1 MVQLRK
7 MGTGV
12 LAVYQPYS
20 FIRAYIRNGYT
31 KEQWVIVKS
40 PKSQWVYVLRHRYFC
55 TLWMFKYD
63 SFVSLNSSR
72 SFDVEKQ
79 LIFDYLLMS

>member
-31 KEQWVIVKS
+31 IEQWVIVKS
-40 PKSQWVYVLRHRYFC
+40 PKKSSCTSGTDTFVLRI
-55 TLWMFKYD
+55 FKYD

-72 SFDVEKQ
+72 SFDVEKR
-79 LIFDYLLMS
+79 LMFDYVLMS